1 MCKLRPNEIEEIAAQ
16 YMKLNSNAG
25 DSVGKLYELYMQ
37 AIDDLGQI
45 ESSSVSEHITGSGWG
60 V

>member
-1 MCKLRPNEIEEIAAQ
+1 MRKLRSNEIEEIATQ

-45 ESSSVSEHITGSGWG
+45 ESSSVSKHITGSGWKI
-60 V
+60 